1 MFVFRLS
8 PKNIRKDRGR
18 QLRSKRERAASPSQ
32 RDLTPVG
39 RARAFSASMIYDGRQ
54 KHCVR
59 EALSPSVAEALRA
72 VFAAFLWHEGIVH
85 DAMACASFL
94 KFNVNLTKEMSS
106 LSKSKKTEKQRVR
119 HATDSSKDH
128 SKKKEPA
135 NINEPRVRFKLDSKV
150 RNDSERP
157 DTHHSD
163 SEKKKEQPKYKADT
177 KTFEHFVLPEKP
189 SVEKE
194 TQLPPTLQHL
204 VYFWDELSSATQRVI
219 IQELVYP
226 SPAIAVTRSKKP
238 DKKDEKKDKDKKS
251 KKKKEAKQFGR
262 GGVFADA
269 VAMGILGVGGERES
283 NCELCNGMF
292 PHPVT
297 YHMRQAHPGCG
308 RHAGGKGYNS
318 GGNFCDGWAGN
329 CGEGG
334 VGGSSWY
341 LICDL
346 CREKYLKEKRHAQK
360 EKDKVK
366 KMKKKN
372 TISRQQNVML
382 PLETHIVLKNN
393 AMFLLDLA
401 SASGFQLPMQTKKK
415 LSPNRGDLYLPS
427 VTEEYRMDLNPFPQV
442 PFQYLIRQSAQS
454 SDSAFADDFYIDADE
469 RVFIRSGSL
478 SIHRPYSYRPR
489 LPTEPRHSPL
499 ARSGSLGKDARPLS
513 TCLPPFNPMVSV
525 VKTHRYCGVI
535 FD

>member
-1 MFVFRLS
+1 MLCCRLS
-8 PKNIRKDRGR
+8 PKYSRKDRGR
-18 QLRSKRERAASPSQ
+18 QLQMRAKRERASSPSQ
-32 RDLTPVG
+32 KDVVPVG
-39 RARAFSASMIYDGRQ
+39 RARAFSASMIYDH
-54 KHCVR
+54 KPKALVR
-59 EALSPSVAEALRA
+59 EAFSPSVAEALRA

-94 KFNVNLTKEMSS
+94 KFNSNLTKEMSS
-106 LSKSKKTEKQRVR
+106 LNKSKKTEKQRVR
-119 HATDSSKDH
+119 HATDSSKDQN
-128 SKKKEPA
+128 KKKENA
-135 NINEPRVRFKLDSKV
+135 NINEPRVRFKLDPKV
-150 RNDSERP
+150 KNDAEKP

-163 SEKKKEQPKYKADT
+163 SEKKKDTVKYKSET

-189 SVEKE
+189 STVEKE
-194 TQLPPTLQHL
+194 PQLPPTLQHL

-226 SPAIAVTRSKKP
+226 SPAIAVTKSKKP
-238 DKKDEKKDKDKKS
+238 ERKEEKKDKEKRS
-251 KKKKEAKQFGR
+251 KKKKEAKHVGMGGIFG
-262 GGVFADA
+262 
-269 VAMGILGVGGERES
+269 MGILGVGGERES
-283 NCELCNGMF
+283 NCELCGGMF

-360 EKDKVK
+360 ERDKVK
-366 KMKKKN
+366 KLKKKN

-382 PLETHIVLKNN
+382 PLDPHLVLKNN

-401 SASGFQLPMQTKKK
+401 SASGFQLPTQSKKK
-415 LSPNRGDLYLPS
+415 LSPNRSDLYLPS
-427 VTEEYRMDLNPFPQV
+427 VTEEFRLDLNPFPQI
-442 PFQYLIRQSAQS
+442 PFQFLIRQSAQS

-469 RVFIRSGSL
+469 RVFVRSGSL
-478 SIHRPYSYRPR
+478 SVHRPYSYRPR

-513 TCLPPFNPMVSV
+513 TCLPAFFPLVSMFKARIIV
-525 VKTHRYCGVI
+525 
-535 FD
+535 

>member
-1 MFVFRLS
+1 
-8 PKNIRKDRGR
+8 
-18 QLRSKRERAASPSQ
+18 
-32 RDLTPVG
+32 
-39 RARAFSASMIYDGRQ
+39 MIYDN
-54 KHCVR
+54 KPKSVVK

-72 VFAAFLWHEGIVH
+72 VFGAFLWHEGIVH

-94 KFNVNLTKEMSS
+94 KFNQNLTKEMSS
-106 LSKSKKTEKQRVR
+106 LNKSKKSEKQRVR
-119 HATDSSKDH
+119 HATDSSKDQN
-128 SKKKEPA
+128 KQKDNA
-135 NINEPRVRFKLDSKV
+135 NVNEPRVRFKLDAKV
-150 RNDSERP
+150 KSECEKL

-163 SEKKKEQPKYKADT
+163 SEKKKEPTKYKSET
-177 KTFEHFVLPEKP
+177 KTYEHFVLPEKP
-189 SVEKE
+189 STSEKE
-194 TQLPPTLQHL
+194 AQLPPTLQHL
-204 VYFWDELSSATQRVI
+204 VYFWDELSSSTQRVI

-226 SPAIAVTRSKKP
+226 SPAIAVTKSKKP
-238 DKKDEKKDKDKKS
+238 DKKDEKKDKEKRS
-251 KKKKEAKQFGR
+251 KKKKDLKLCGR
-262 GGVFADA
+262 GEQFADA
-269 VAMGILGVGGERES
+269 LAMGILGMGRERES
-283 NCELCNGMF
+283 NCELCGGMF

-297 YHMRQAHPGCG
+297 YHMRHAHPGCG

-360 EKDKVK
+360 ERDKVK

-372 TISRQQNVML
+372 TISRQQNMML
-382 PLETHIVLKNN
+382 PLEPHIVLKNN

-401 SASGFQLPMQTKKK
+401 SASGFQLPMQSKKK
-415 LSPNRGDLYLPS
+415 LSPNRTDLYLPS
-427 VTEEYRMDLNPFPQV
+427 VTEEFRLDLNPFPQV
-442 PFQYLIRQSAQS
+442 PFQFLIRQSAQS

-469 RVFIRSGSL
+469 RVFVRSGSL
-478 SIHRPYSYRPR
+478 SMHRPYSYRPR

-513 TCLPPFNPMVSV
+513 TCLPAISALVKQILPFSQ
-525 VKTHRYCGVI
+525 K
-535 FD
+535 